1 MTSDAVA
8 SATDRDEQVV
18 GTGEL
23 DGRDDVGHPGAADDE
38 RRAPVDHAVPDFA
51 GGLVAGING
60 TQQLRRFLKKNF
72 LIQDV
77 GTGLIKMSY
86 LGNAGWRFNRFSTA
100 CIATFPSEIPFW

>member
-23 DGRDDVGHPGAADDE
+23 DGRDDVGHPGAAHDE

-51 GGLVAGING
+51 GGLVAGVHG
-60 TQQLRRFLKKNF
+60 TQQLATHAGPESLNGGVREYSVRALRCGDSQLCHGSPPFHEC
-72 LIQDV
+72 V
-77 GTGLIKMSY
+77 ASGLIF
-86 LGNAGWRFNRFSTA
+86 LT
-100 CIATFPSEIPFW
+100 

>member
-1 MTSDAVA
+1 MSGYLSWWVMGHAG
-8 SATDRDEQVV
+8 RHR
-18 GTGEL
+18 GGEYL
-23 DGRDDVGHPGAADDE
+23 MRWE
-38 RRAPVDHAVPDFA
+38 RW
-51 GGLVAGING
+51 LI
-60 TQQLRRFLKKNF
+60 RRFLKKNF